1 MAEDKRRFPT
11 EVVDLPSKG
20 LLYPKGSPLA
30 GGTIELKYM
39 TAKEEDILT
48 SRNLIQKGIVL
59 DRLLESIIVDENISL
74 NEILLGDKN
83 AIMIATR
90 ILGYGKDYTVQLTDP
105 STGDKQEE
113 TFDLTQIGDK
123 KIDNK
128 LFKDGKNEFEFELPS
143 SKTKIMFR
151 LLTHKEEKEIDAELK
166 AYKKFTKESGVTAEI
181 TTRLKKAIVS
191 INGDTSQKRVN
202 DFVDNELLSRDS
214 FAFREYLI
222 KITPDVDMS
231 FTFTSEVT
239 GEDTTMDIPLDVEFF
254 WPAGRR

>member
-20 LLYPKGSPLA
+20 LLYPKDSPLA

-48 SRNLIQKGIVL
+48 SRNLIQKGVVL
-59 DRLLESIIVDENISL
+59 DKLLESVIVDEKVSL
-74 NEILLGDKN
+74 DDLLLGDKN
-83 AIMIATR
+83 AVMIATR
-90 ILGYGKDYTVQLTDP
+90 ILGYGKDYTVNLTDP
-105 STGDKQEE
+105 TTGDKQEE
-113 TFDLTQIGDK
+113 TFDLTEIKDK
-123 KIDNK
+123 VLDTK
-128 LFKDGKNEFEFELPS
+128 LFKSGTNEFEFELPAA
-143 SKTKIMFR
+143 KIKVLFR

-166 AYKKFTKESGVTAEI
+166 ALRKFTKESGISSEI

-191 INGDTSQKRVN
+191 VGGDTSIKRIN
-202 DFVDNELLSRDS
+202 EFVDNELLSRDS
-214 FAFREYLI
+214 FALREYLQE
-222 KITPDVDMS
+222 ITPDVDMS
-231 FTFTSEVT
+231 FTFVSEQT

>member
-1 MAEDKRRFPT
+1 MAEEKRQFPT

-20 LLYPKGSPLA
+20 LLYSKDSPLSS
-30 GGTIELKYM
+30 GNIELKYM

-59 DRLLESIIVDENISL
+59 DKLLESVIVNEKVSL
-74 NEILLGDKN
+74 DDLLLGDKN
-83 AIMIATR
+83 AIMIPTR

-113 TFDLTQIGDK
+113 TFDLTKVGDK
-123 KIDNK
+123 KIDYK
-128 LFKDGKNEFEFELPS
+128 LFKSGKNEFEFDLPA
-143 SKTKIMFR
+143 SKVKIMFR
-151 LLTHKEEKEIDAELK
+151 LLTHKEEKEIDVELK
-166 AYKKFTKESGVTAEI
+166 AHKKFTKDTGVTAEI

-191 INGDTSQKRVN
+191 VNGDTSQKRVN
-202 DFVDNELLSRDS
+202 EFVENELLSRDS

>member
-20 LLYPKGSPLA
+20 LLYPKDSPLA

-59 DRLLESIIVDENISL
+59 DKLLESIIVDENVSL
-74 NEILLGDKN
+74 NDLLLGDKN

-90 ILGYGKDYTVQLTDP
+90 ILGYGKDYTVSLTDP

-113 TFDLTQIGDK
+113 TFDLTEITDK
-123 KIDNK
+123 KIDSK
-128 LFKDGKNEFEFELPS
+128 LFKAGKNEFEFELPAA
-143 SKTKIMFR
+143 KVKILFR
-151 LLTHKEEKEIDAELK
+151 LLTHKEEKEIEAELK
-166 AYKKFTKESGVTAEI
+166 AYKKFAKNSGITAEI

-191 INGDTSQKRVN
+191 VNGDTSLKRISE
-202 DFVDNELLSRDS
+202 FVENELLSRDS
-214 FAFREYLI
+214 LSFREYLI

-231 FTFTSEVT
+231 FTFTSDQT

>member
-59 DRLLESIIVDENISL
+59 DKLLESVIVDENISL
-74 NEILLGDKN
+74 DNLLLGDKN

-113 TFDLTQIGDK
+113 TFDLTKVGDK
-123 KIDNK
+123 KVDSK
-128 LFKDGKNEFEFELPS
+128 LFKDGKNEFEFDLPS
-143 SKTKIMFR
+143 TKTKILFR

-166 AYKKFTKESGVTAEI
+166 ALKKFTKDTGVTSEI

-191 INGDTSQKRVN
+191 VNGDTSHKRVN
-202 DFVDNELLSRDS
+202 EFVDTELLSRDS
-214 FAFREYLI
+214 LAFREYLI

-231 FTFTSEVT
+231 FTFTSEAT

>member
-1 MAEDKRRFPT
+1 MAEEKRQFPT

-20 LLYPKGSPLA
+20 KLYSKGSPLA

-59 DRLLESIIVDENISL
+59 DKLLESVIVDENISL
-74 NEILLGDKN
+74 NDLLLGDKN

-90 ILGYGKDYTVQLTDP
+90 ILGYGKEYTVQLTDP

-113 TFDLTQIGDK
+113 TFDLTQIEDK
-123 KIDNK
+123 VVDEK
-128 LFKDGKNEFEFELPS
+128 LFKGGKNEFEFDFPA
-143 SKTKIMFR
+143 SKIKIMFR

-166 AYKKFTKESGVTAEI
+166 AYKKFSKESGITSEI
-181 TTRLKKAIVS
+181 TTRLKKAIISVD
-191 INGDTSQKRVN
+191 GDTSQKRVN
-202 DFVDNELLSRDS
+202 EFVENELLSRDS
-214 FAFREYLI
+214 LAFREYLI
-222 KITPDVDMS
+222 EITPDVDMS
-231 FTFTSEVT
+231 FTFTSDQT

>member
-1 MAEDKRRFPT
+1 MAEEKRQFPT
-11 EVVDLPSKG
+11 EVVSLPSKG
-20 LLYPKGSPLA
+20 ILYSKDSPLSS
-30 GGTIELKYM
+30 GQIELKYM

-59 DRLLESIIVDENISL
+59 DRLLEAVIIDEKISL
-74 NEILLGDKN
+74 NDLLLGDKN

-113 TFDLTQIGDK
+113 TFDLTKVGDK
-123 KIDNK
+123 KVDYDI
-128 LFKDGKNEFEFELPS
+128 FKSGKNEFEFELPS
-143 SKTKIMFR
+143 SKVKIMFR

-166 AYKKFTKESGVTAEI
+166 AFKKFSKGSGVTAEI
-181 TTRLKKAIVS
+181 TTRLKKAI
-191 INGDTSQKRVN
+191 IAIGGDTSQIRVN
-202 DFVDNELLSRDS
+202 EFVDNELLSRDS
-214 FAFREYLI
+214 LSFREHLI

-231 FTFTSEVT
+231 FTFTSDQT
-239 GEDTTMDIPLDVEFF
+239 GEDTTMDIPLDIEFF

>member
-1 MAEDKRRFPT
+1 MAEDKRQFPT
-11 EVVDLPSKG
+11 EVVNLPSKG
-20 LLYPKGSPLA
+20 KLYQKGSPLA

-59 DRLLESIIVDENISL
+59 DKLLESVIVDEKITL
-74 NEILLGDKN
+74 NDLLLGDKN

-90 ILGYGKDYTVQLTDP
+90 ILGYGNDYTVTLTDP

-113 TFDLTQIGDK
+113 TFDLTSINDK
-123 KIDNK
+123 EVDWD
-128 LFKDGKNEFEFELPS
+128 LFKSGKNEFEFDLPA
-143 SKTKIMFR
+143 SKVKIMFR
-151 LLTHKEEKEIDAELK
+151 LLTHKEEKEIDVELK
-166 AYKKFTKESGVTAEI
+166 AHKKFTKDTGVTAEI

-191 INGDTSQKRVN
+191 VNGDASQKRVN
-202 DFVDNELLSRDS
+202 EFVENELLSRDS
-214 FAFREYLI
+214 LSFREYLI

-231 FTFTSEVT
+231 FTFTSDQT

>member
-1 MAEDKRRFPT
+1 MAEDKRQFPT
-11 EVVDLPSKG
+11 EVVNLPTKG
-20 LLYPKGSPLA
+20 KLYPKASPLA

-59 DRLLESIIVDENISL
+59 DKLLESVIVDEKVSL
-74 NEILLGDKN
+74 DDLLLGDKN

-90 ILGYGKDYTVQLTDP
+90 ILGYGKDYTIQLSDP
-105 STGDKQEE
+105 DTGEKQEE

-123 KIDNK
+123 KINTK
-128 LFKDGKNEFEFELPS
+128 LFKSGKNEFEFDLPS
-143 SKTKIMFR
+143 SKTKILFR
-151 LLTHKEEKEIDAELK
+151 LLTHKEEKEIDVELK
-166 AYKKFTKESGVTAEI
+166 ALRKFTKESGISSEI

-191 INGDTSQKRVN
+191 VGGDTSIKRVN
-202 DFVDNELLSRDS
+202 EFVDNELLSRDS
-214 FAFREYLI
+214 FAFREYL
-222 KITPDVDMS
+222 KEITPDVDMS
-231 FTFTSEVT
+231 FNFISETT

>member
-1 MAEDKRRFPT
+1 MAEEKRQFPT
-11 EVVDLPSKG
+11 EVVNLPSKG
-20 LLYPKGSPLA
+20 KLYQKGSPLA

-59 DRLLESIIVDENISL
+59 DKLLESVIVDEKITL
-74 NEILLGDKN
+74 NDLLLGDKN

-90 ILGYGKDYTVQLTDP
+90 ILGYGKDYTVTLTDP

-113 TFDLTQIGDK
+113 TFDLTSINDK
-123 KIDNK
+123 EVDWD
-128 LFKDGKNEFEFELPS
+128 LFKSGKNEFEFDLPS
-143 SKTKIMFR
+143 SKVKIMFR

-166 AYKKFTKESGVTAEI
+166 AYKKFSKQSGVTAEI

-202 DFVDNELLSRDS
+202 EFVENELLSRDS

>member
-1 MAEDKRRFPT
+1 MAEEKRQFPT
-11 EVVDLPSKG
+11 EVVNLPSKG
-20 LLYPKGSPLA
+20 KLYQKGSPLA

-59 DRLLESIIVDENISL
+59 DKLLESVIVDEKITL
-74 NEILLGDKN
+74 NDLLLGDKN

-90 ILGYGKDYTVQLTDP
+90 ILGYGKDYTVTLTDP

-113 TFDLTQIGDK
+113 TFDLTSINDK
-123 KIDNK
+123 EVDWD
-128 LFKDGKNEFEFELPS
+128 LFKSGKNEFEFDLPS
-143 SKTKIMFR
+143 SKVKIMFR

-202 DFVDNELLSRDS
+202 DFVENELLSRDS
-214 FAFREYLI
+214 LAFREYLI